1 MDFAIQGSRP
11 IWQQLTEQLARR
23 IITGAYPL
31 GSRFPA
37 VRELAAEAGVNP
49 NTMQR
54 AITQLENARP
64 RHNEPDAGPHRDGK
78 RRGARGDAAAAGRG
92 MHGKLFQGNGS
103 AGLFPRRGRGYGAGG
118 KGKRMMNEELVKC
131 TGLCRSFEA
140 VQALRGVDLSLTS
153 GKIVGLLGPNGSGK
167 TTLIKILNG
176 LLQPTAG
183 EARVAGLLPGVE
195 TKAITSYLPDRGY
208 FPPTGCA
215 SAI

>member
-37 VRELAAEAGVNP
+37 VREQAA
-49 NTMQR
+49 
-54 AITQLENARP
+54 ARP
-64 RHNEPDAGPHRDGK
+64 RHTEPDAGPYRDGK

-118 KGKRMMNEELVKC
+118 KGKE
-131 TGLCRSFEA
+131 
-140 VQALRGVDLSLTS
+140 
-153 GKIVGLLGPNGSGK
+153 
-167 TTLIKILNG
+167 
-176 LLQPTAG
+176 
-183 EARVAGLLPGVE
+183 
-195 TKAITSYLPDRGY
+195 
-208 FPPTGCA
+208 
-215 SAI
+215 

>member
-54 AITQLENARP
+54 AITQLET
-64 RHNEPDAGPHRDGK
+64 HRDGK

-118 KGKRMMNEELVKC
+118 KGKE
-131 TGLCRSFEA
+131 
-140 VQALRGVDLSLTS
+140 
-153 GKIVGLLGPNGSGK
+153 
-167 TTLIKILNG
+167 
-176 LLQPTAG
+176 
-183 EARVAGLLPGVE
+183 
-195 TKAITSYLPDRGY
+195 
-208 FPPTGCA
+208 
-215 SAI
+215 